1 MNDQLEFNEL
11 HNDFRPKILRYMK
24 RMVGEYAAEDLTQDI
39 FVKVNNALDSFRGES
54 QVSTWIYKIA
64 THVAVDR
71 LRSLSSKRT
80 VEKGSREDPF
90 AHVEIEIE
98 SRDAWTGEK
107 APTPDATLVRKEMN
121 DCIRGFIERLPPDY
135 RAVVILSEIEEF
147 KNAEIADILS
157 VSIDTVKIRLHRAKA
172 KLRREL
178 ETKCSFY
185 RDESNKLACDLK
197 GVLVEFRESS

>member
-1 MNDQLEFNEL
+1 MNDQLEFNKL

-54 QVSTWIYKIA
+54 QISTWIYKIA
-64 THVAVDR
+64 THTAVDR

-80 VEKGSREDPF
+80 VAKGSPEDLF
-90 AHVEIEIE
+90 GHVELEIE
-98 SRDAWTGEK
+98 SRDVWTGEK

-121 DCIRGFIERLPPDY
+121 DCIRGFIEKLPPDY
-135 RAVVILSEIEEF
+135 RAVVILSEIEEL
-147 KNAEIADILS
+147 KNAEIADILG
-157 VSIDTVKIRLHRAKA
+157 VSIDTIKIRLHRARA
-172 KLRREL
+172 KLHREL
-178 ETKCSFY
+178 ETNCSFY

-197 GVLVEFRESS
+197 SVFVEFRESS